1 MIFEKEPI
9 IIVEGGC
16 GKAFQIVG
24 MQRLWE
30 MLIIFQEEDWSRER
44 AREW

>member
-1 MIFEKEPI
+1 MIFEKEPK
-9 IIVEGGC
+9 IIVEGGW
-16 GKAFQIVG
+16 GKAFQIEG